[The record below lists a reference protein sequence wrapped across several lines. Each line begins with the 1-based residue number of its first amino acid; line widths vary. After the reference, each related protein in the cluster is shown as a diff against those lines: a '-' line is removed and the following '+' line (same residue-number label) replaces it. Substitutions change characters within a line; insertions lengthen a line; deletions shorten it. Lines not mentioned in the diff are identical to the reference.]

1 MNNMKIAAW
10 SDGHGVL
17 PKIKEY
23 ADVLIIAGDFTPLD
37 IQRQTNEC
45 LKWFTNEFFNY
56 VRKVNCKKVLLVPG
70 NHDFLCER
78 ISPKI
83 IKEMIEN
90 NADIKDKLV
99 YLIDEE
105 YQYKGLKFYG
115 TPWCINLHNW
125 AFYTEDPK
133 TSFSHIPQDCDVL
146 ITHQPPKIDRVGCS
160 NPYTAWEQ
168 NFGSDSLRDAIEQRN
183 IKYVFCGHVHS
194 GIHQAVNFVRT
205 TIYNV
210 SILNENYV
218 EAYRVLYVDL

>member
-1 MNNMKIAAW
+1 MKIAAW

-23 ADVLIIAGDFTPLD
+23 ADVLIIAGDFTPLN

-78 ISPKI
+78 ISPEI

-105 YQYKGLKFYG
+105 YQYDKCSRLLKYLSNGCKDSPYSKTLELTG
-115 TPWCINLHNW
+115 TSKQ
-125 AFYTEDPK
+125 YT
-133 TSFSHIPQDCDVL
+133 VL
-146 ITHQPPKIDRVGCS
+146 KYALKKYIDFLES
-160 NPYTAWEQ
+160 
-168 NFGSDSLRDAIEQRN
+168 
-183 IKYVFCGHVHS
+183 K
-194 GIHQAVNFVRT
+194 
-205 TIYNV
+205 
-210 SILNENYV
+210 
-218 EAYRVLYVDL
+218 

>member
-1 MNNMKIAAW
+1 MKIAAW

-78 ISPKI
+78 VSPKI

-133 TSFSHIPQDCDVL
+133 MSFSHIPQDCDVL

-160 NPYTAWEQ
+160 NPYTAWEYR
-168 NFGSDSLRDAIEQRN
+168 FSYGFPCLPIKLSLRIFPFRHSYIYIIILIYKVN
-183 IKYVFCGHVHS
+183 IIINRIRVKTVW
-194 GIHQAVNFVRT
+194 
-205 TIYNV
+205 IY
-210 SILNENYV
+210 YGKKGGK
-218 EAYRVLYVDL
+218 